1 MILWNYIVNPPFAYE
16 IIHKTFRH
24 LVKLLKNTINNLT
37 FFIIIPAWYNPDRIE
52 LNKICKKK
60 LSVENYGKE
69 MNYTILKKY
78 GHMKKY
84 LIYCKNNFPYYSYLI
99 NKTVFYSATNLI
111 IISNKKKNNFEYL
124 DIFGK
129 PDIVK

>member
-1 MILWNYIVNPPFAYE
+1 MTK
-16 IIHKTFRH
+16 IIMTAMDLF
-24 LVKLLKNTINNLT
+24 LNNV
-37 FFIIIPAWYNPDRIE
+37 Y
-52 LNKICKKK
+52 
-60 LSVENYGKE
+60 
-69 MNYTILKKY
+69 
-78 GHMKKY
+78 MKKY